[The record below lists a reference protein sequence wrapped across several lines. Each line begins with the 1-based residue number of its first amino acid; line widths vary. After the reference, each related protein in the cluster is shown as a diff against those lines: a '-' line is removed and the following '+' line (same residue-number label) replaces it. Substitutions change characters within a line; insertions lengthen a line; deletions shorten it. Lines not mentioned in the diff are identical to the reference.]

1 MFNGNSGNRFDI
13 TDKEQISYIVENV
26 QKQSFD
32 KEGLSLFRMGTLF
45 TLSFCD
51 SNGKVVSEFTINS
64 DNTIRKDPFFYVT
77 DGNMNIT
84 EYLQSIEEE
93 MELK

>member
-1 MFNGNSGNRFDI
+1 
-13 TDKEQISYIVENV
+13 
-26 QKQSFD
+26 
-32 KEGLSLFRMGTLF
+32 MGTLF

-51 SNGKVVSEFTINS
+51 SNGKVVSEFTVNS

-77 DGNMNIT
+77 DGNMNII
-84 EYLQSIEEE
+84 EYLQFIEEE